1 MEQWEYKIKEIVMKE
16 GAVKK
21 TGFWGVGT
29 MLMPQNIKWD
39 RDKII
44 TEPIESIEEF
54 ERQFNELGKEGW
66 ELYGTVPITRREGVN
81 PGGSNTEK
89 VYFIFKRKKE

>member
-16 GAVKK
+16 GAIKK

-29 MLMPQNIKWD
+29 MLVPQNVKC
-39 RDKII
+39 DKNEII
-44 TEPIESIEEF
+44 TEPIENIEEF
-54 ERQFNELGKEGW
+54 GEQFNDLGKEGW
-66 ELYGTVPITRREGVN
+66 ELCGTTPINRRERSN

-89 VYFIFKRKKE
+89 IYFIFKRKKE